1 MYQVPSYEDT
11 LEEIVNSGLHTMV
24 LALGYRVGILDAMER
39 LGKAST
45 SREISEEAHLNP
57 RYVEEWLKCT
67 SSKYIVLYD
76 NGKYSVR
83 TSDRVRKAV
92 HTSAAL
98 LIFADC
104 FPKLVNAMKNVE
116 TKTGYVYPPHELE
129 WLGKFSELSSCNPS
143 WITHNLNPA
152 VLHCHQQMNNM
163 ATSLQILDFG
173 CGYGKLASEL
183 AKYYPKSSI
192 YGTDIDDEAIQS
204 CKNKYHLPNCQ
215 FEVISTELE
224 KQWTEKFDTI
234 IMMEVLHD
242 LPNPVTVLAQVKRML
257 KADGYIIA
265 FDPYVSADM
274 SKNVGMKAAQN
285 DLPYSMFFCL
295 PNSLSQQPAAGHGGS
310 WGYEDRE
317 RFITDHGFT
326 IVKHPDDD
334 NQQDPSRTHHHR
346 IIFKK

>member
-1 MYQVPSYEDT
+1 MNFVEKY
-11 LEEIVNSGLHTMV
+11 I
-24 LALGYRVGILDAMER
+24 
-39 LGKAST
+39 
-45 SREISEEAHLNP
+45 HLNVSCLHP
-57 RYVEEWLKCT
+57 
-67 SSKYIVLYD
+67 
-76 NGKYSVR
+76 
-83 TSDRVRKAV
+83 
-92 HTSAAL
+92 L
-98 LIFADC
+98 LD
-104 FPKLVNAMKNVE
+104 
-116 TKTGYVYPPHELE
+116 
-129 WLGKFSELSSCNPS
+129 
-143 WITHNLNPA
+143 
-152 VLHCHQQMNNM
+152 M

-224 KQWTEKFDTI
+224 QQWTEKFDTI

-265 FDPYVSADM
+265 FDPYVSSDM